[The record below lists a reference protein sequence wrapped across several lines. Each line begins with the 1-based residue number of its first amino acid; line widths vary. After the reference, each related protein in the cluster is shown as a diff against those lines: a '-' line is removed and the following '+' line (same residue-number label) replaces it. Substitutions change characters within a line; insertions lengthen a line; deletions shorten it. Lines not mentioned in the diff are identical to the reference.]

1 MRPKQITVSA
11 AEASS
16 WIPLSWHQY
25 SLVTNVS
32 GTLTYSVEYTAD
44 NVQDP
49 DATLNPVNV
58 AGFINITDDRDGNI
72 AFPVRAVRLNVSAY
86 TSGSVTLTI
95 IENRG
100 NA

>member
-11 AEASS
+11 AGTSN

-25 SLVTNVS
+25 SLVTDVDGS
-32 GTLTYSVEYTAD
+32 LTYSVEYTVD
-44 NVQDP
+44 NIQDP
-49 DATLNPVNV
+49 NATIGSHEV
-58 AGFINITDDRDGNI
+58 ANFVSVSDDRDGNI

-95 IENRG
+95 TENRR
-100 NA
+100 